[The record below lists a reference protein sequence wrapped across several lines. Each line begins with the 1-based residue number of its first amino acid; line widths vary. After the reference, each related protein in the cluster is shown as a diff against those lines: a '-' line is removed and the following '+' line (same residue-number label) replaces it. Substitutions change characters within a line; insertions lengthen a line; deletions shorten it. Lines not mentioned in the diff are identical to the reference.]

1 MDKEKEMFIQN
12 RKIFNLYEAE
22 SNKSISSIILGYT
35 GGKLSVLFEVLKSE
49 IWASFSLFFQE
60 YIEAFRRKFFFVFT
74 DMCEKTMK
82 EIRDSELMHD
92 IINCKF

>member
-12 RKIFNLYEAE
+12 RKILNLYEAE

-49 IWASFSLFFQE
+49 I
-60 YIEAFRRKFFFVFT
+60 
-74 DMCEKTMK
+74 
-82 EIRDSELMHD
+82 
-92 IINCKF
+92 